1 MSDSATSDS
10 MPVPHITINEV
21 RVSCLPDGPDT
32 ASLGDGLS
40 LYVKFRARGENGER
54 LYGIY
59 GDDERLCYNNSTG
72 KWDYESFPS
81 GRPENWKDDHRFPYS
96 DAVEMASL
104 MAPHLSYNFLTVP
117 VALKALSIED
127 VNERFE
133 YLDDIS
139 AAYFAKHRAEHE
151 ARLAA
156 EANSEG

>member
-1 MSDSATSDS
+1 MPANAVPNATPAVHSD
-10 MPVPHITINEV
+10 INEV

-59 GDDERLCYNNSTG
+59 ADDERLCYNSSTG

-81 GRPENWKDDHRFPYS
+81 GRPENWKDDHRFTYS

-127 VNERFE
+127 IDERFE
-133 YLDDIS
+133 YLGGIS
-139 AAYFAKHRAEHE
+139 AVYFKKRRVEHE
-151 ARLAA
+151 AQLAA
-156 EANSEG
+156 EAGYEG